1 MAPKSIELAR
11 FGRAVRELRIEAGF
25 SQEALADAAD
35 LHRNY
40 VGGVERGERNLSFTV
55 LVKVARG
62 LGRRPSELLERFE
75 RSGKGASTREVT

>member
-11 FGRAVRELRIEAGF
+11 LGNAVRELRLEVGF

-40 VGGVERGERNLSFTV
+40 VGGVERGERNLSFTA
-55 LVKVARG
+55 LVKLAGG
-62 LGRRPSELLERFE
+62 LGRRPSEVLERFE
-75 RSGKGASTREVT
+75 RSSEGGAPLGSS